1 MWWLILCVC
10 SYRENFWDQVINSIN
25 KVLNFV
31 RTWLCPVLSV
41 LLSWQNQNKDDEFL
55 RCCYYFYCDFCFLRS
70 NKSSCHSA
78 GMGGCAHQSVCQGSN
93 EFFIFQIQS
102 QDCYLFSNNIIIF
115 LKKKKTN
122 YVYKFPWNQS
132 SSSFFQWKRVCDW

>member
-1 MWWLILCVC
+1 
-10 SYRENFWDQVINSIN
+10 
-25 KVLNFV
+25 
-31 RTWLCPVLSV
+31 
-41 LLSWQNQNKDDEFL
+41 
-55 RCCYYFYCDFCFLRS
+55 
-70 NKSSCHSA
+70 
-78 GMGGCAHQSVCQGSN
+78 VCQGSN